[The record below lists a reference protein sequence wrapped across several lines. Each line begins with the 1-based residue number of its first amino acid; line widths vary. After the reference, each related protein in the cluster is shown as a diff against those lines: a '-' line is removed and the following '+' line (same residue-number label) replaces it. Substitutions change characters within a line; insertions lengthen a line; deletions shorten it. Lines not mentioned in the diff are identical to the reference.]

1 MKQEQNSF
9 SRLWTYLRAYRL
21 EVCLSIFLKILSVV
35 MSVVEPFV
43 LGLAITELT
52 KNLMDMAKGL
62 AGAGLNTSYIAI
74 IMTLYLFRGVLYEL
88 GSYYSNYFMTN
99 AVQKTVQDMRND
111 LSHKINHIPVSFF
124 DRISSEICSDV
135 LLAMSKLSRMPCNSP
150 SYKSL
155 MLSLPCSLSSAWSC
169 T

>member
-21 EVCLSIFLKILSVV
+21 EVCLSIFLKILSVI

-62 AGAGLNTSYIAI
+62 AGASLNTSYIAI

-111 LSHKINHIPVSFF
+111 LSHKINHIPVSYF
-124 DRISSEICSDV
+124 DRHQFGD
-135 LLAMSKLSRMPCNSP
+135 
-150 SYKSL
+150 
-155 MLSLPCSLSSAWSC
+155 
-169 T
+169 